1 MKKWLC
7 ILLVCVLLFGM
18 TACKDTSD
26 PSESNDTTTSTTT
39 TNQSAS
45 LSAYFTAVLEDKQ
58 TFVYDGEEIP
68 LSHLLSHYETDIN
81 RYTLVD
87 MDGDKQIEMAV
98 DFAGG
103 QFILVLH
110 KDGETYY
117 GYLFGFRSMYRIN
130 TDGSCYWN
138 SSASEHGCARLQF
151 HGDSYEWI
159 ELWSA
164 NLKNS
169 DDDTDLY
176 YVNGE
181 PASKEEYDA
190 VASVEKTE
198 VEWIVWNTTT
208 TATATYTTS
217 TTSNTITTT
226 TTSDTSNTTGNKT
239 TTNSTSGSTTN
250 KKTTTAENTTLST
263 NPYTAADL
271 FFPLDSSAVNPPK
284 SATMAAASVAFDDV
298 QRRVRIKLPDSLSV
312 QTAKQNGHTY
322 AALYRGDKRV
332 GRLLVNYIY
341 PDKVSGQS
349 IEEETVNIGGVDVQ
363 TLYYYAGA
371 DTATTYYGYFFAA
384 DNFFYTLEIAAD
396 YISQQDFAACLSS
409 LQAVELLARNNR
421 LDCRN
426 KDGLRIAI
434 AGNSFIAYS
443 QVASQLQRMLN
454 DNHKNATADGY
465 SYPNITV
472 SQIAA
477 DPQIMQ
483 TLCGGNYDILF
494 LSSAYH
500 SDDVTALAVVEEA
513 CRKSGTELVLFPAH
527 NEGTFN
533 TELAYR
539 NTNVKLAHWKVAI
552 DNLIDAGIPESDLI
566 WYDGPRHSKELA
578 GYCGAVM
585 IYGMLYET
593 APNTAE
599 IGAGFSGLSLE
610 TAQLAE
616 DLTMEYIRP
625 YFE

>member
-7 ILLVCVLLFGM
+7 ILLVCVLLCGM
-18 TACKDTSD
+18 TACKNTPDK
-26 PSESNDTTTSTTT
+26 PESNGTPTTTT
-39 TNQSAS
+39 TNQSLS
-45 LSAYFTAVLEDKQ
+45 LSEYFTSVLEDKQ
-58 TFVYDGEEIP
+58 AFVYDGEEVT
-68 LSHLLSHYETDIN
+68 LSHLLADFEADIN

-87 MDGDKQIEMAV
+87 MDGDKQTEMV
-98 DFAGG
+98 VVFDSE

-110 KDGETYY
+110 KDGEACY

-130 TDGSCYWN
+130 TDGSCYWT
-138 SSASEHGCARLQF
+138 SSAFEYGCARLQF

-164 NLKNS
+164 NLKDS

-176 YVNGE
+176 YVNGK

-190 VASVEKTE
+190 VASVKKTK
-198 VEWIVWNTTT
+198 VEWIVWDA
-208 TATATYTTS
+208 ATTTS
-217 TTSNTITTT
+217 TSTTTT
-226 TTSDTSNTTGNKT
+226 TTSNKTTTTDNKT
-239 TTNSTSGSTTN
+239 TTNGTSG
-250 KKTTTAENTTLST
+250 KKTTTTERTTLST

-284 SATMAAASVAFDDV
+284 SATMAAESIAFDDV
-298 QRRVRIKLPDSLSV
+298 QRRVRLQLPERLTV
-312 QTAKQNGHTY
+312 RTAQQNGHTY
-322 AALYRGDKRV
+322 AVLYYESKRV

-341 PDKVSGQS
+341 PD
-349 IEEETVNIGGVDVQ
+349 IEAGTNTGDTVTIGGVDVH
-363 TLYYYAGA
+363 TMWYSAGA
-371 DTATTYYGYFFAA
+371 EEATTYYGFFIDT
-384 DNFFYTLEIAAD
+384 DNFFYTLEISTD

-409 LQAVELLARNNR
+409 LQIIELLERNNR

-426 KDGLRIAI
+426 QDGLRVAI

-443 QVASQLQRMLN
+443 CVASQLQRMVN
-454 DNHKNATADGY
+454 ENHKNATVDGF

-472 SQIAA
+472 AQIAA

-500 SDDVTALAVVEEA
+500 SEDVTALSAVEA
-513 CRKSGTELVLFPAH
+513 ACQKSGTELVLFPAH

-533 TELAYR
+533 TGLAYK
-539 NTNVKLAHWKVAI
+539 NTNVKLAHWKVAV
-552 DNLIDAGIPESDLI
+552 DNLIEAGIPESDLI

-585 IYGMLYET
+585 IYGMLYES
-593 APNTAE
+593 APNTAA
-599 IGAGFSGLSLE
+599 IGAGFSGLSVE
-610 TAQLAE
+610 TAQLVE
-616 DLTMEYIRP
+616 DLTMEFVRP